1 MNKYL
6 ASYIFAGET
15 IFNIDAL
22 GATSKVAVAPEVQN
36 PTQSTS
42 TKPIEQAVQPKP
54 VVIEKPQKGLL
65 IAVNDISEVQ
75 KEFLSKI
82 LLSVK
87 KDITQ
92 ADILDLSKPNAIN
105 PLDYKEIISF
115 GIAAN
120 KLKFDQQV
128 ANYQPKMINHTNF
141 ILVDTLEVIQLNH
154 KDEKRTL
161 WTALK
166 TMFGI

>member
-22 GATSKVAVAPEVQN
+22 GATSKIAVAPEVQN
-36 PTQSTS
+36 PKQSTS
-42 TKPIEQAVQPKP
+42 TEQTPLPKP

-65 IAVNDISEVQ
+65 ISVIGISDTQ

-87 KDITQ
+87 KDIAE
-92 ADILDLSKPNAIN
+92 ADILDFSKPTALN

-128 ANYQPKMINHTNF
+128 ANYQPKIINHTNF
-141 ILVDTLEVIQLNH
+141 ILADTLEVIQLNH